1 LRRTLRRSLTTLA
14 LSCVLAAAGAGA
26 AFAAVPSLDIGN
38 AATGPL
44 NKIAIG
50 TDLSC
55 QLQHVGDT
63 SFEFY
68 PPSAT
73 PGDCGTF
80 VSVDGTL
87 FAPDFANHDGT
98 ATSGLGSYTPFTG
111 VSQSPVGGA
120 GTTASP
126 RTVTTTG
133 DAGGSGLRVTETDTY
148 VNGQESYRTDVN
160 ISNSGGS
167 AKSGILY
174 RAGDCYLQNTDNGF
188 GFSGSPNG
196 SIGCSA
202 NANNTPPGR
211 IEQWV
216 PITGGDTW
224 TEDGYSDVWGKI
236 GAQTPFANDC
246 VHCADL
252 TDNGAGLSWTFTVNP
267 GQSVTFAHYT
277 TFSPTGRAG
286 PPPPPVEGPAGNPLG
301 LPSNKKCIDT
311 RKWKFRLH
319 HPSNDLIKDVQVF
332 INGKRKRHLKTKV
345 AGSGIERLTLKK
357 LPKKKFKVR
366 IIATRESGVQ
376 SISKRTYKGCKKG
389 KAKTHGVHPH

>member
-1 LRRTLRRSLTTLA
+1 LRTFRRSLWTLA
-14 LSCVLAAAGAGA
+14 LVAALMAASAVAALAAP
-26 AFAAVPSLDIGN
+26 PSQDIGV
-38 AATGPL
+38 ASGPL
-44 NKIAIG
+44 DKIAIG
-50 TDLSC
+50 NDLSC

-63 SFEFY
+63 TFEFY

-73 PGDCGTF
+73 PGDCGSF
-80 VSVDGTL
+80 VSVDGAL

-98 ATSGLGSYTPFTG
+98 ATGGLGSYTPFSP
-111 VSQSPVGGA
+111 VSQSAPGGA
-120 GTTASP
+120 GTASSP
-126 RTVTTTG
+126 RTVTTVADVG
-133 DAGGSGLRVTETDTY
+133 SSGLRITETDSY
-148 VNGQESYRTDVN
+148 VNGQESYRTDVAVAN
-160 ISNSGGS
+160 TGGA
-167 AKSGILY
+167 AKSGVLY

-188 GFSGSPNG
+188 GFSGTPDG
-196 SIGCSA
+196 SVGCSQ

-236 GAQTPFANDC
+236 GTQAPFANDC
-246 VHCADL
+246 VHCGDQV
-252 TDNGAGLSWTFTVNP
+252 DNGAGLSWTFSVSP
-267 GQSVTFAHYT
+267 GQSQTFSHYT

-301 LPSNKKCIDT
+301 LPSNRKCIDT

-332 INGKRKRHLKTKV
+332 INGKRKRHLKTNV

-357 LPKKKFKVR
+357 LPKKKFRVK

-389 KAKTHGVHPH
+389 KARTHGRHPK